1 MFFYIDWLY
10 IILVMPAVILTLI
23 ANFFVEASFKKYS
36 QVETNGLT
44 GAKAARIVLDENGL
58 TDIAIER
65 VSGKLTDHYD
75 PKDKVV
81 RLSDST
87 YNSAS
92 CAAVGVACHEVGHAI
107 QDAQNYFPLK
117 IRNAIIP
124 VTNIGSRLA
133 MPLVLLGIVLSI
145 FGAKFAIIA
154 YIGVAL
160 FALTVLFQLITLPVE
175 FNASRRALNSIN
187 NFELLDSN
195 GKTGARRV
203 LTSAALTYVGALAVS
218 ISQLLYLLLIVARHT
233 NRRD

>member
-10 IILVMPAVILTLI
+10 IILVFPAILLTVI
-23 ANFFVEASFKKYS
+23 ANKFVEGNFKKYS
-36 QVETNGLT
+36 KVETDGLT
-44 GAKAARIVLDENGL
+44 GAKAARMVLDENGL
-58 TDIAIER
+58 QDVSIER
-65 VSGKLTDHYD
+65 VAGNLTDHFD
-75 PKDKVV
+75 PKDNVV

-92 CAAVGVACHEVGHAI
+92 CAAVGIACHEVGHAI
-107 QDAQNYFPLK
+107 QNANNYFPLK

-133 MPLVLLGIVLSI
+133 TPLILIGIILSI
-145 FGAKFAIIA
+145 FGQNFAIIA

-175 FNASRRALNSIN
+175 FNASKRAMDSIR
-187 NFELLDSN
+187 NFELLDSE

-218 ISQLLYLLLIVARHT
+218 VAQLLYLFLIVAKHT
-233 NRRD
+233 RRE

>member
-10 IILVMPAVILTLI
+10 IVLVLPAVIFTLV
-23 ANFFVEASFKKYS
+23 ANFFVDATFKNYS
-36 QVETNGLT
+36 KVSANGLT
-44 GAKAARIVLDENGL
+44 GEKAARLVLNENGL
-58 TDIAIER
+58 DDIQIER
-65 VSGKLTDHYD
+65 VSGELTDHYD
-75 PKDKVV
+75 PKSRVI
-81 RLSDST
+81 RLSSST
-87 YNSAS
+87 YNSDS
-92 CAAVGVACHEVGHAI
+92 CAAVGIACHEVGHAI
-107 QDAQNYFPLK
+107 QDNQNYFPLK

-160 FALTVLFQLITLPVE
+160 FGLTVLFQLITLPVE
-175 FNASRRALNSIN
+175 FNASKRAMTTIKELD
-187 NFELLDSN
+187 LLDN
-195 GKTGARRV
+195 RGKHGARRV

-218 ISQLLYLLLIVARHT
+218 VTQLLYLLLIVARNT